1 MEFGPK
7 EIDIKDVWISS
18 LGALI
23 SGIIG
28 SIIMLV
34 LIFVLSGFINVS
46 DWFVAARSWIGEK
59 NSIFPLI
66 LSIITFLATSA
77 TMFITYFFLHF
88 ANPER
93 YRKNHVILWQ
103 IAFFTFF
110 VYLFMAPVYIY
121 SGLLDY
127 DYIMIVFLIH
137 TILVVFWVSLIIE
150 VLNNYRYVLVSIY
163 WSFLWLFVA
172 VIVTSLIF
180 WSIDSWQAKL
190 ISLLFLLP
198 IINFM
203 QVFFKWIFDFG
214 YFHYNRI
221 TNQDQI
227 WDIFYQIELEEKQA
241 LREEEEKNTI

>member
-1 MEFGPK
+1 MDFGPK

-18 LGALI
+18 LWALI
-23 SGIIG
+23 SGVIG

-34 LIFVLSGFINVS
+34 LIFALSGFINVS
-46 DWFVAARSWIGEK
+46 DWFVAARSWIWEK

-66 LSIITFLATSA
+66 LSVITFIATSA

-93 YRKNHVILWQ
+93 YKKNPVILWQ

-110 VYLFMAPVYIY
+110 VYLFMAPAYIY

-127 DYIMIVFLIH
+127 DYIMIMFLIH
-137 TILVVFWVSLIIE
+137 TILVVFWVSLVIE

-163 WSFLWLFVA
+163 GSFLGLFA
-172 VIVTSLIF
+172 SIVITSLVY
-180 WSIDSWQAKL
+180 WSLDSGNAKL

-198 IINFM
+198 LINFM
-203 QVFFKWIFDFG
+203 QVFFKWLFDLG
-214 YFHYNRI
+214 YYHYNRF

-227 WDIFYQIELEEKQA
+227 WDIFYQIEIEEKQA